1 MSNALGEKYRVTVF
15 GQSHSPMIG
24 GVIEG
29 LPAGV
34 APDMDFIR
42 AFMARRAPGSRE
54 AVQSGLST
62 ARRESDAPEIVAGL
76 NEWGRTC
83 GAPLT
88 FLIRNADQRSRDY
101 ASLRDVPRPGHAD
114 YTAHVKFGGE
124 NDIRGGGQFSGRLT
138 APLCFAGALALQQL
152 DAMGIR
158 IRARIQSIAGI
169 EDAPVDLARP
179 DLDAI
184 AASGLPCIDP
194 EAAARMTEAAQRA
207 REAGDSVGGIVECFA
222 TGVPAG
228 LGDPMFDGVEN
239 RLARALFGIPAV
251 RGVAFG
257 LGFEA
262 ARLTGSAHNDA
273 FRMEGGRVITETNR
287 HGGVLG
293 GITSGMPLAVR
304 VAFKP
309 TPSIARAQRSVSLSQ
324 GADAPLA
331 IQGRHDPCIVL
342 RAVPVVEAAV
352 ACVVYDM
359 ALEGGMAQG

>member
-1 MSNALGEKYRVTVF
+1 MSNLLGDNYRLMIF

-29 LPAGV
+29 VPAGV
-34 APDMDFIR
+34 TPDLDFIR
-42 AFMARRAPGSRE
+42 AFMARRAPGG
-54 AVQSGLST
+54 ALST
-62 ARRESDAPEIVAGL
+62 ARKEADMPEIVSGL

-88 FLIRNADQRSRDY
+88 FLIKNADHHSRDY
-101 ASLRDVPRPGHAD
+101 ADLRDVPRPGHAD
-114 YTAHVKFGGE
+114 YTAAVKFGGE

-138 APLCFAGALALQQL
+138 APLCFAGALAMQL
-152 DAMGIR
+152 L
-158 IRARIQSIAGI
+158 RARGVRVRARVYSVAGI
-169 EDAPVDLARP
+169 PDAPMDLARP
-179 DLDAI
+179 NLDAI
-184 AASGLPCIDP
+184 HDGALPCVDP
-194 EAAARMTEAAQRA
+194 DAATRMAAAIEAARA
-207 REAGDSVGGIVECFA
+207 DGDSVGGVVECFA

-251 RGVAFG
+251 RGVEFG

-262 ARLTGSAHNDA
+262 ANLRGSRHNDA
-273 FRMEGGRVITETNR
+273 FRMTDGKVVTDTNR

-293 GITSGMPLAVR
+293 GITSGMPVAVR

-309 TPSIARAQRSVSLSQ
+309 TPSVALPQDSVSLTRHEN
-324 GADAPLA
+324 APLR
-331 IQGRHDPCIVL
+331 IHGRHDPCVVP

-359 ALEGGMAQG
+359 MCGKDWTK